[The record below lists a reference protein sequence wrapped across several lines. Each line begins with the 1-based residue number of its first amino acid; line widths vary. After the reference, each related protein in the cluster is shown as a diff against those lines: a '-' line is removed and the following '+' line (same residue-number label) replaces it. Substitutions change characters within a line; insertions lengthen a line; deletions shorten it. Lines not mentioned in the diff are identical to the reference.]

1 MKPNGKSIVSSGY
14 DEKVMFFKDVSLGHH
29 EAQLRFRLIHFW
41 EAWNP
46 VKKTFIG
53 LEMLLIDEQVRE
65 LNKSVFRVAD
75 HTATV
80 SFSWDSKLSVLRDCR
95 TPFDEDSFRF
105 HSYEEFQANS
115 DLKGDLFGTLA
126 LAPMSSSRVVMK
138 YDRKPY
144 QMTEQVALFG
154 YDYTKDVGAVSHS
167 VEPWQLED
175 YQPPCH
181 LQMELQNRDIYSVP
195 RGFHQSEE
203 TIPHLGTLHKD
214 MFLYQLLST
223 KGTRNPRVPLQIK
236 RLSDPRK
243 QFYAVQDLPLK
254 RSFWSYNLEKMGAK
268 SYACNC
274 INQRKWS
281 LQKDTQIHDGDPG
294 GEMDSEH

>member
-105 HSYEEFQANS
+105 HSKLNRDHTATVSFSWDSKLSVLRDCRTPFDEDSFRFHSYEEFQANS
-115 DLKGDLFGTLA
+115 DLKGDLFVKL
-126 LAPMSSSRVVMK
+126 K
-138 YDRKPY
+138 Y
-144 QMTEQVALFG
+144 EGLG
-154 YDYTKDVGAVSHS
+154 LS
-167 VEPWQLED
+167 
-175 YQPPCH
+175 
-181 LQMELQNRDIYSVP
+181 YS
-195 RGFHQSEE
+195 FSE
-203 TIPHLGTLHKD
+203 
-214 MFLYQLLST
+214 
-223 KGTRNPRVPLQIK
+223 V
-236 RLSDPRK
+236 
-243 QFYAVQDLPLK
+243 
-254 RSFWSYNLEKMGAK
+254 
-268 SYACNC
+268 
-274 INQRKWS
+274 S
-281 LQKDTQIHDGDPG
+281 LQRSKF
-294 GEMDSEH
+294 